1 MKRSAGVSIQD
12 RSRLFVK
19 TEEKVTQQFKVKC
32 TSILVRVCRGW
43 GGGGFPL
50 RGQAPTGQRKQP
62 GTPWE
67 ESIFSVRL
75 LGESAEASATDVL
88 LGSRERSLSRIGCQS
103 SQVFP
108 EIPLVGP
115 PVRTGVPL

>member
-43 GGGGFPL
+43 GGNGGADASRSEGRRQLDKGNNQERHGRNP
-50 RGQAPTGQRKQP
+50 
-62 GTPWE
+62 
-67 ESIFSVRL
+67 S
-75 LGESAEASATDVL
+75 SA
-88 LGSRERSLSRIGCQS
+88 
-103 SQVFP
+103 
-108 EIPLVGP
+108 
-115 PVRTGVPL
+115 